1 MTRVLFIATNGSG
14 LGHLTRAMAV
24 ARRLPQGVE
33 PFIFTTSA
41 AVSVVRRQGFLAEY
55 FPPRDLTE
63 GEEGRRRW
71 DVSVARRLGGLLE
84 DYDPAAVVFDG
95 TYPYPGVVHAI
106 WRSGR
111 PRFVW
116 SRRGMWQAGKGEAS
130 LRSAWAFD
138 RIIEPGEL
146 AAPAQP
152 ASAGRRAKVTG
163 VPPVL
168 FADPDELLEKEA
180 AIREL
185 GLSSERTRVL
195 VQLGAG
201 NINDARSQEGICVAR
216 LLADPRVQLAV
227 VQSPISG
234 HQTELP
240 PGVVRV
246 SVYPV
251 SRLYR
256 AFDFVISAAGY
267 NSYHELIAYG
277 VPALFVPNTSTALD
291 DQVARARYA
300 AEIGVAA
307 YWGGLDTDELDRS
320 LLELLDE
327 GARDRMALRAREHS
341 FDNGAGAAAELV
353 VAEALRKRGPGA
365 ALPRSARR
373 TARLWAGYG
382 AGVINRRLAWAL
394 PDRATARLRRA
405 AQRGYLLRTPAFRA
419 STGQGGGSSA
429 RVDSVYDAVGA
440 AERELTALLEALG
453 RRRGVDTSRILV
465 VTDCDAFTQLRDHGA
480 RFEFVPPRG
489 DWEAQGLPGDYESFL
504 QRRIAEITDTHRA
517 KQLPPMG
524 LPQA

>member
-24 ARRLPQGVE
+24 ARRLPREVE
-33 PFIFTTSA
+33 PLIFTTSA
-41 AVSVVRRQGFLAEY
+41 AISVVRRQGFLAEY
-55 FPPRDLTE
+55 FPPRDLAE
-63 GEEGRRRW
+63 GEEGKRRW

-116 SRRGMWQAGKGEAS
+116 SRRGMWRAGKGEAS

-146 AAPAQP
+146 ASAARPAP
-152 ASAGRRAKVTG
+152 SGRRGKVAG

-168 FADPDELLEKEA
+168 FADPDELLEKDV

-201 NINDARSQEGICVAR
+201 NINDARSQEGVCVAR
-216 LLADPRVQLAV
+216 LLADPQVQLAV

-234 HQTELP
+234 HQPELP
-240 PGVVRV
+240 PGVVPV
-246 SVYPV
+246 SAYPV

-277 VPALFVPNTSTALD
+277 VPALFVPNTATALD

-307 YWGGLDTDELDRS
+307 YWDGVDTDELDRS
-320 LLELLDE
+320 LSALLDE
-327 GARDRMALRAREHS
+327 AARERMTLRAREHG
-341 FDNGAGAAAELV
+341 FENGAGAAAELV
-353 VAEALRKRGPGA
+353 VAEALRKRGAGA
-365 ALPRSARR
+365 GMARSARR
-373 TARLWAGYG
+373 TAQLWAGYG
-382 AGVINRRLAWAL
+382 AGAINRRLAWAL

-405 AQRGYLLRTPAFRA
+405 AQRAYVLRKPTFQA
-419 STGQGGGSSA
+419 STGQGGGTSA
-429 RVDSVYDAVGA
+429 TIDSVYDAVGA
-440 AERELTALLEALG
+440 TGHELTALLEELD
-453 RRRGVDTSRILV
+453 RKSGVDTSRALV
-465 VTDCDAFTQLRDHGA
+465 VTDSDDFARFRDHGA
-480 RFEFVPPRG
+480 RLEFVPPRG

-504 QRRIAEITDTHRA
+504 QGRIAEIADAHGASSVRPGA
-517 KQLPPMG
+517 S
-524 LPQA
+524 